1 MSSLPLDGLTVVSME
16 QAVAAPFAT
25 RQLADLGARVIKVE
39 RDTGDFART
48 YDEKVHGDS
57 SFFVWLNRTKESVVL
72 DVKSEAGIAALRK
85 LLAQADVFVSN
96 LKPGAVER
104 LGLGAEACHE
114 FNPGLI
120 HTSISGYGPGG
131 SFTERK
137 AYDLIIQCEAGMLSV
152 TGTEGVPSKVGP
164 SIADIS
170 AGMYAYSG
178 ILAALLQRGKTGRGE
193 VLEVS
198 MLETLG
204 EWMSQPHLFANF
216 GGVLPKRSGSSHA
229 SIAPYGAFPTSD
241 GTVFLGLQ
249 NEREWAAF
257 SREVL
262 GAPALGEDPRFTP
275 NARRLENKEELTAIV
290 SAATQRLSSAEL
302 IARLDGIGIANA
314 QLRDMFEYDR
324 HPQLQERNRW
334 REVETS
340 TGQIARAILPSSL
353 PVGMEP
359 RWGKVPALGE
369 HTEAVLREFSAAQE
383 SAPVTN

>member
-1 MSSLPLDGLTVVSME
+1 MTSLPLDGLTVVSLE

-48 YDEKVHGDS
+48 YDETVHGDS

-72 DVKSEAGIAALRK
+72 DVKSEAGSAALRK
-85 LLAQADVFVSN
+85 LLEKADVFVSN

-104 LGLGAEACHE
+104 LGLGSAACHE

-120 HTSISGYGPGG
+120 HASISGYGPGG
-131 SFTERK
+131 SYTERK

-152 TGTEGVPSKVGP
+152 TGTEDTPSKVGP

-178 ILAALLQRGKTGRGE
+178 ILAALLQRGKTGKGE
-193 VLEVS
+193 VLEIS

-216 GGVLPKRSGSSHA
+216 GGTLPNRSGSSHA
-229 SIAPYGAFPTSD
+229 SIAPYGAFPASD

-257 SREVL
+257 SRSVL
-262 GAPALGEDPRFTP
+262 GDPALATDPRFTP
-275 NARRLENKEELTAIV
+275 NARRLENKTELIEIV
-290 SAATQRLSSAEL
+290 EAATSKLTSAQLIEQLDEL
-302 IARLDGIGIANA
+302 GIANA
-314 QLRDMFEYDR
+314 QLRDMFEYDQ

-334 REVETS
+334 REVATS
-340 TGQIARAILPSSL
+340 TGETARAILPASL
-353 PVGMEP
+353 PIGMEP
-359 RWGKVPALGE
+359 QWGKVPALGE
-369 HTEAVLREFSAAQE
+369 HTDAILQEFGVAAVK
-383 SAPVTN
+383 N